1 MAEFG
6 ELIAELRQD
15 RGLTQKQL
23 GKILS
28 VSTGTISN
36 YEKGVHYPDLEKLVA
51 LADYFQVS
59 TDYLLRRTGYSG
71 SVQQPQPHQLRDALL
86 EQMMH
91 NICLNTMHPI
101 LTIKECNTVVCT
113 PTRIVPKAATTA
125 PTQPLVST
133 RTMNLSLPR
142 NGISR

>member
-1 MAEFG
+1 MSAFG

-36 YEKGVHYPDLEKLVA
+36 YENGVHYPDLDKLVA

-59 TDYLLRRTGYSG
+59 TDYLLGRTDEPGCVKDRG
-71 SVQQPQPHQLRDALL
+71 
-86 EQMMH
+86 
-91 NICLNTMHPI
+91 
-101 LTIKECNTVVCT
+101 
-113 PTRIVPKAATTA
+113 
-125 PTQPLVST
+125 
-133 RTMNLSLPR
+133 
-142 NGISR
+142 